1 MQCNLLYLLTYYFPS
16 HLKTQMH
23 PRRLTS
29 LLILTSSPRRRRLSL
44 LRPFSLPY
52 GAVFLRSTH
61 PSPFITLF
69 TWFSEL
75 NRRYRKA
82 QRTPSGLPT
91 SGLGPTASGMAI
103 RGSTRRVG
111 TSLR

>member
-44 LRPFSLPY
+44 LRPFALPY
-52 GAVFLRSTH
+52 GAPFSSVLHTPFPVYYFIHLVF
-61 PSPFITLF
+61 
-69 TWFSEL
+69 
-75 NRRYRKA
+75 
-82 QRTPSGLPT
+82 RTQ
-91 SGLGPTASGMAI
+91 
-103 RGSTRRVG
+103 
-111 TSLR
+111 